1 MIDGKEVLQKY
12 HTDKEEDV
20 FILQVYMELD
30 RKSNFTEETVDGY
43 GGGEIGIMYAQ
54 KLLFRLANCMI
65 LKTPLGEL
73 PWKEDRG
80 FEHIGKREYEFFKAK
95 VLGNSVRAMMK
106 YVPQRQTR
114 PTV

>member
-54 KLLFRLANCMI
+54 KLLFRLANFMI

-73 PWKEDRG
+73 PWKEDKG
-80 FEHIGKREYEFFKAK
+80 FGHIGKMEYEFFKGRAM
-95 VLGNSVRAMMK
+95 GDSVRAIMK
-106 YVPQRQTR
+106 YVPQRKLD
-114 PTV
+114 